1 MSQKNSRSESPV
13 QKDDSQPT
21 PSTTEPKGPNCMQ
34 NMQTKMGCTSENMSK
49 MKSKKEEQ
57 KAKMK
62 AQKQALQDDPNNGLE
77 FEDRDIQGLHDDLK
91 VNFADVI
98 AEPDGVHS
106 FSTIWGT
113 SYKSYSVA
121 KFWSY
126 RILTAFLGIPFAL
139 FWGLYFAVLAFMNVW
154 CIVPFVKCFTIQMK
168 FVSEIWSKLINT
180 FLDPFFTSIG
190 KVFANIQMTITML
203 KADEKASQN

>member
-1 MSQKNSRSESPV
+1 MSDPKPNSRSASPDP
-13 QKDDSQPT
+13 KAT
-21 PSTTEPKGPNCMQ
+21 PASDPPAKGASCINDLPS
-34 NMQTKMGCTSENMSK
+34 KLGCTPENFDKAKSLATDK
-49 MKSKKEEQ
+49 QGMKD
-57 KAKMK
+57 KMK
-62 AQKQALQDDPNNGLE
+62 ANKEKMKAEGLE
-77 FEDRDIQGLHDDLK
+77 FDDRDTEGLHDDLK

-126 RILTAFLGIPFAL
+126 RILTAILGIPFAL

-203 KADEKASQN
+203 KGDDKDN

>member
-1 MSQKNSRSESPV
+1 
-13 QKDDSQPT
+13 
-21 PSTTEPKGPNCMQ
+21 
-34 NMQTKMGCTSENMSK
+34 MGCTSDNFSK
-49 MKSKKEEQ
+49 MKGAATDKEAM

-62 AQKQALQDDPNNGLE
+62 ANKEKMEKEGLE
-77 FEDRDIQGLHDDLK
+77 FVDRDTQGLHDDLK

-190 KVFANIQMTITML
+190 KVFANIQMTITMM
-203 KADEKASQN
+203 KGEEKEN

>member
-13 QKDDSQPT
+13 QPT
-21 PSTTEPKGPNCMQ
+21 PENTEPKGPNCLE
-34 NMQTKMGCTSENMSK
+34 NMQSKMGCTSDNFSK
-49 MKSKKEEQ
+49 MKGAATDKEAM

-62 AQKQALQDDPNNGLE
+62 ANKEKMEKEGLE
-77 FEDRDIQGLHDDLK
+77 FVDRDTQGLHDDLK

-190 KVFANIQMTITML
+190 KVFANIQMTITMM
-203 KADEKASQN
+203 KGEEKEN

>member
-1 MSQKNSRSESPV
+1 MS
-13 QKDDSQPT
+13 DDKSTPAAQP
-21 PSTTEPKGPNCMQ
+21 PATEPKGQNCFADLPQ
-34 NMQTKMGCTSENMSK
+34 KFGCTSDNLAKGQGLLANAKSIATDKEG
-49 MKSKKEEQ
+49 MKE
-57 KAKMK
+57 KMK
-62 AQKQALQDDPNNGLE
+62 ANKEKMKAEGLE
-77 FEDRDIQGLHDDLK
+77 FEDRDTEGLHDDLK

-106 FSTIWGT
+106 FATIWGT
-113 SYKSYSVA
+113 SYKTYSVC
-121 KFWSY
+121 KFWAY
-126 RILTAFLGIPFAL
+126 RVLTAILGIPFAL
-139 FWGLYFAVLAFMNVW
+139 FWGFYFAMLAFMNVW

-203 KADEKASQN
+203 QDKKE